1 MQALTLARLACGHP
15 QVGSSVATWKLSVY
29 HHLDPSPATTPPTSR
44 ICLHLLFFF
53 LPSFFLRGGTV
64 GLGRILSG
72 ALRRPAEGYRGPAR
86 TSIERRKERRARRR
100 ACEGGSGPEVLVN
113 LRVPCPCHPQ
123 VWGGHSDACR
133 RRRPP
138 RSTSIFG
145 IAVRSPLP
153 RRIPNRPQSQAS
165 EQTRGNRIV
174 VIVPYRRWLPY
185 PERHHNRRA
194 TNRPRP
200 SHAPA
205 ADHPLI

>member
-72 ALRRPAEGYRGPAR
+72 ALRRSAERYRGPAKI
-86 TSIERRKERRARRR
+86 SIERRKERRARRR

-123 VWGGHSDACR
+123 VWGGATPTPAAAAAHPDPLLSLAS
-133 RRRPP
+133 
-138 RSTSIFG
+138 RSAAHFLG
-145 IAVRSPLP
+145 VFRIAR
-153 RRIPNRPQSQAS
+153 N
-165 EQTRGNRIV
+165 
-174 VIVPYRRWLPY
+174 
-185 PERHHNRRA
+185 
-194 TNRPRP
+194 P
-200 SHAPA
+200 SHPSR
-205 ADHPLI
+205 PEGTVLS

>member
-1 MQALTLARLACGHP
+1 MLALTLARLACGHP

-72 ALRRPAEGYRGPAR
+72 ALRRSAERYRGPAKI
-86 TSIERRKERRARRR
+86 SIERRKERRARRR

-123 VWGGHSDACR
+123 VWGGPLRRLPPPPPTPIHFYLWHRGPQPTSPAYSESPAIPGIRADPREPYCR
-133 RRRPP
+133 NC
-138 RSTSIFG
+138 
-145 IAVRSPLP
+145 PL
-153 RRIPNRPQSQAS
+153 QAMVTVS
-165 EQTRGNRIV
+165 G
-174 VIVPYRRWLPY
+174 
-185 PERHHNRRA
+185 A
-194 TNRPRP
+194 TP
-200 SHAPA
+200 
-205 ADHPLI
+205 